1 MENIH
6 GESMFVTR
14 KTHPRWM
21 MEMTGSEECAGAWL
35 ALASSNAQEKDIAS
49 THPQLTWNWST
60 GILSRPSASGLPT
73 ASKRVQRGRTTQGR
87 NRMSRQKTLDLLAT
101 GKTPWN
107 RWRREHAEVQAFEP
121 DLHGADL
128 HGADLHGMDLHEADL
143 TEANLQDADLREAD
157 LRETDLRHADLR
169 GANLS
174 DAHLL
179 KARLHGADVRG
190 ATLCRTNLQG
200 ADLSTADLR
209 GADLE
214 GAILDKANFEKA
226 NVSSTDP
233 GEADPNTLLKT
244 KEPRAGS
251 VALHE
256 VKAA

>member
-1 MENIH
+1 
-6 GESMFVTR
+6 
-14 KTHPRWM
+14 
-21 MEMTGSEECAGAWL
+21 MTGTEECAGAWL

-60 GILSRPSASGLPT
+60 CILSRPSASGLPT
-73 ASKRVQRGRTTQGR
+73 ALQRVQRGRTTQGR

-121 DLHGADL
+121 DL